1 MATMKVAL
9 VIILATFMTM
19 APINGYRIMKNIF
32 KLLVPMTAAVIAVV
46 ACNRKEEFF
55 TPQNEHKLNIT
66 VKASPDEVK
75 AEVPDTKT
83 YIDANKKILWGT
95 GEYMKIGVYDGT
107 ATTWDNST
115 DATADAWDGDE
126 QAYFN
131 FSITPANNSGSYAY
145 YGMYP
150 ASAAVTASNTD
161 PAAYKVD
168 LPATQV
174 ATASS
179 YDPKAYI
186 LVARPETG
194 KTEAE
199 ADWTAYFR
207 RATALNRITLSNL
220 TEDIKRVTITA
231 ANGTKLVGRRYFDL
245 TEGTS
250 GEVYSGGNSVTIRYA
265 SKLDHSSPMDIWFTS
280 WGVDI
285 SEGSTLTIVAISD
298 AHTYTRTLTARA
310 EGIHFKEGYLNT
322 LSVNMS
328 TAVEGDN
335 TELAEGKYVILAK
348 NNTTYYAL
356 KNEASGTRMASVN
369 YTGSTSEY
377 VYDNAND
384 LLVWTVTDEGD
395 GTYSIMNANKY
406 LGWTSENTA
415 ASNAKSEEWT
425 AKNYAMV
432 ITWDGT
438 KSCYHVAV
446 NNDNTR
452 ILARN
457 NNSTFFAYYTGTQY
471 KDLLFVPATYD
482 DRTAVSL
489 HFEDDGDNVVTS
501 ANYYTFDYESF
512 IGYNLIA
519 SPDVDAVKNNINW
532 SVSGDAN
539 GIISDFVDGLV
550 ELSGNAGTATI
561 TASFDGDENYRDAEA
576 SYTITVTAPYT
587 ASEAYAAATTT
598 SVPNVTVKGIV
609 SAITTAFA
617 SDQVT
622 YTLSDNGL
630 TSGNQF
636 TVYRGLATSADDVLV
651 GDCVIVK
658 GSLIKY
664 NNTTPE
670 FTQGA
675 VIQKRLRAPSFT
687 GTENF
692 ETNTSVTLASN
703 DGATIY
709 YTVDGSEPTTSS
721 SVYSSALNISAT
733 TTVKAF
739 AVKDGLT
746 TGVVTK
752 TYTKVSAYAVTFATP
767 SNGTIIVKHGENVL
781 TSGDTVPQG
790 ETITIVTTP
799 ASGYELAT
807 LVYNDGEDHNIKTTK
822 TFTMPAHA
830 VSITATFQ
838 EKTSYTITFKTGS
851 GDGSEVSTSTACSDL
866 LSDGDSYLT
875 GKVVTATKAYYNG
888 KFGLKLGASSN
899 AGVIKMNLA
908 SEVTP
913 TSVVVRAKLYNS
925 SKAATIAV
933 NGKTAQSVT
942 ADFANYTFN
951 ITTKITYLQ
960 LNSSKYLWVESVTV
974 NY

>member
-1 MATMKVAL
+1 MFLKMDLIKSHRLMKHL
-9 VIILATFMTM
+9 
-19 APINGYRIMKNIF
+19 F
-32 KLLVPMTAAVIAVV
+32 KMLVPMTVAVIASFS
-46 ACNRKEEFF
+46 CNHEQEII
-55 TPQNEHKLNIT
+55 TPDETKSLQIT
-66 VKASPDEVK
+66 VKAAPDEIEGV
-75 AEVPDTKT
+75 EPETKT
-83 YIDANKKILWGT
+83 YINASSQILWGT
-95 GEYMKIGVYDGT
+95 GEYMKIGVFDGT
-107 ATTWDNST
+107 DTAWGNSA
-115 DATADAWDGDE
+115 DATADTWDGDD

-131 FSITPANNSGSYAY
+131 FSITPVNASGNYTY
-145 YGMYP
+145 YGVYP
-150 ASAAVTASNTD
+150 ANVAVASSNED
-161 PAAYKVD
+161 PTAYKVD
-168 LPATQV
+168 LPATQN

-186 LVARPETG
+186 LVARPESG
-194 KTEAE
+194 KTEAS

-207 RATALNRITLSNL
+207 RATALNKITLSNL
-220 TEDIKRVTITA
+220 PEDIKRVEITA
-231 ANGTKLVGRRYFDL
+231 PAGTKMVGRRYINL
-245 TEGTS
+245 TDGTS
-250 GEVYSGGNSVTIRYA
+250 GEVYSGANKVTIRYA
-265 SKLDHSSPMDIWFTS
+265 SKLDYSATMDIWFTS
-280 WGVDI
+280 WETEI
-285 SEGSTLTIVAISD
+285 AEGGKLSIMAVSD
-298 AHTYTRTLTARA
+298 AHTYTREITARA
-310 EGIHFKEGYLNT
+310 GGICFKEGYLNT

-328 TAVEGDN
+328 AAEVGDN
-335 TELAEGKYVILAK
+335 TELASGKYLILAK
-348 NNTTYYAL
+348 NNTTYYSL
-356 KNEASGTRMASVN
+356 KNAVASTSRLASVN
-369 YTGSTSEY
+369 YTGTLSEY
-377 VYDNAND
+377 VYSNSSD
-384 LLVWTVTDEGD
+384 LQVWDVSETGD
-395 GTYSIMNANKY
+395 GTYTIMNDSKY
-406 LGWTSENTA
+406 LGWKSDNDAYCKASAQDWTST
-415 ASNAKSEEWT
+415 
-425 AKNYAMV
+425 NYELD
-432 ITWDGT
+432 ITWDNGNN
-438 KSCYHVAV
+438 CYHIA
-446 NNDNTR
+446 NHNTSTR
-452 ILARN
+452 ILQKN
-457 NNSTFFAYYTGTQY
+457 TNSDYFAFYTSNQY
-471 KDLLFVPATYD
+471 KNIIFVPARYD
-482 DRTAVSL
+482 ARTAVSL
-489 HFEDDGDNVVTS
+489 HFEDDEDNVVTS
-501 ANYYTFDYESF
+501 ADYYTFDYESF

-617 SDQVT
+617 TDKVT

-746 TGVVTK
+746 TGVVSK

-767 SNGTIIVKHGENVL
+767 SHGTITVKHGETVL
-781 TSGDTVPQG
+781 SSGDTVPEG
-790 ETITIVTTP
+790 ETITVVTTP

-807 LVYNDGEDHNIKTTK
+807 LVYNDGEDHDIKTTK

-830 VSITATFQ
+830 VNITATFQ
-838 EKTSYTITFKTGS
+838 EKTSYTITFKTGN
-851 GDGSEVSTSTACSDL
+851 GDGSSASTSTACSTIV
-866 LSDGDSYLT
+866 SDGSSYLS
-875 GKVVTATKAYYNG
+875 GNLVTATNVYYNG
-888 KFGLKLGASSN
+888 GSGLKLGLSGA
-899 AGVIKMNLA
+899 AGVLKMNLA
-908 SEVTP
+908 ANVTP
-913 TSVVVRAKLYNS
+913 TSVVVRAKRYNS
-925 SKAATIAV
+925 NKAATIAV
-933 NGKTAQSVT
+933 NGETAQGVT
-942 ADFANYTFN
+942 EGFADYTFN
-951 ITTKITYLQ
+951 ITKQITYLQ
-960 LNSSKYLWVESVTV
+960 LSSSKYLWVESITV

>member
-1 MATMKVAL
+1 MPSLREAL

-19 APINGYRIMKNIF
+19 VLINSHRLMKHLF
-32 KLLVPMTAAVIAVV
+32 KMLVPMTAVVIAFIS
-46 ACNRKEEFF
+46 CNREQEKISPDE
-55 TPQNEHKLNIT
+55 TKHLQIT
-66 VKASPDEVK
+66 VKASPDEI
-75 AEVPDTKT
+75 ESTEPETKT
-83 YIDANKKILWGT
+83 YINASNQILWGT
-95 GEYMKIGVYDGT
+95 GEYMKIGVFDGT
-107 ATTWDNST
+107 ATAWGNSA

-131 FSITPANNSGSYAY
+131 FSITPVNASGAYTY
-145 YGMYP
+145 YGVYP
-150 ASAAVTASNTD
+150 ANVAVAASNED
-161 PAAYKVD
+161 PAAFKVD
-168 LPATQV
+168 LPATQN

-186 LVARPETG
+186 LVARPESG
-194 KTEAE
+194 KTDAN

-285 SEGSTLTIVAISD
+285 AEGSTLTIVAISD

-406 LGWTSENTA
+406 LGWASGNEA
-415 ASNAKSEEWT
+415 ACNAKSGEWAAT
-425 AKNYAMV
+425 NYAMV

-438 KSCYHVAV
+438 NSCYHVAV
-446 NNDNTR
+446 NNDNNR

-457 NNSTFFAYYTGTQY
+457 NSNAYFAYYTGSQY

-532 SVSGDAN
+532 SVSGDTN
-539 GIISDFVDGLV
+539 GIISDFLEGLV

-561 TASFDGDENYRDAEA
+561 TASFDGDENYRAAEA

-609 SAITTAFA
+609 SAITTAF
-617 SDQVT
+617 DTDKVT

-636 TVYRGLATSADDVLV
+636 TVYRGAATSADDVLV

-658 GSLIKY
+658 GSLLKY
-664 NNTTPE
+664 NTTPE

-746 TGVVTK
+746 TGVVSK

-767 SNGTIIVKHGENVL
+767 SHGTITVKHGETVL
-781 TSGDTVPQG
+781 SSGDTVPEG
-790 ETITIVTTP
+790 ETITVVTTP

-807 LVYNDGEDHNIKTTK
+807 LVYNDGEDHDIKTTK

-830 VSITATFQ
+830 VNITATFQ
-838 EKTSYTITFKTGS
+838 EKTSYTITFKTGN
-851 GDGSEVSTSTACSDL
+851 GDGSSASTSTACSTIV
-866 LSDGDSYLT
+866 SDGSSYLS
-875 GKVVTATKAYYNG
+875 GNLVTATNVYYNG
-888 KFGLKLGASSN
+888 GSGLKLGTSSG
-899 AGVIKMNLA
+899 AGVLKMNLA
-908 SEVTP
+908 ANVTP
-913 TSVVVRAKLYNS
+913 TSVVVRAKRYNS
-925 SKAATIAV
+925 TKAATIAV

-951 ITTKITYLQ
+951 ITEKITYLQ

>member
-1 MATMKVAL
+1 MKQFFKML
-9 VIILATFMTM
+9 VLMT
-19 APINGYRIMKNIF
+19 
-32 KLLVPMTAAVIAVV
+32 VVVIAEIS
-46 ACNRKEEFF
+46 CNRELEKITTDEVKAL
-55 TPQNEHKLNIT
+55 QIT
-66 VKASPDEVK
+66 VKASPDEIEGV
-75 AEVPDTKT
+75 EPETKT
-83 YIDANKKILWGT
+83 YINASSQILWGT
-95 GEYMKIGVYDGT
+95 GEYMKIGVFDGT
-107 ATTWDNST
+107 ATAWGNSA
-115 DATADAWDGDE
+115 DATADAWDGDD

-131 FSITPANNSGSYAY
+131 FSITPINASGNYTY
-145 YGMYP
+145 YGVYP
-150 ASAAVTASNTD
+150 ANVAVASSNED
-161 PAAYKVD
+161 PTAYKVD
-168 LPATQV
+168 LPATQN
-174 ATASS
+174 ATATS

-186 LVARPETG
+186 LVARPESG
-194 KTEAE
+194 KTKAK

-207 RATALNRITLSNL
+207 RATALNKITLSNL
-220 TEDIKRVTITA
+220 PEDIKRVTITA
-231 ANGTKLVGRRYFDL
+231 ASGTKLVGRRYFDL

-265 SKLDHSSPMDIWFTS
+265 SKLDHTAPLDIWFTS

-285 SEGSTLTIVAISD
+285 AEGSPLTIVAFSD

-328 TAVEGDN
+328 SADVGDN

-377 VYDNAND
+377 VYDNASD

-395 GTYSIMNANKY
+395 GTYSIMNDNKY
-406 LGWTSENTA
+406 LGWTSDNTA
-415 ASNAKSEEWT
+415 ASNAKSGEWT
-425 AKNYAMV
+425 ASNYAMV

-438 KSCYHVAV
+438 NSCYHVAV
-446 NNDNTR
+446 KRDNTR
-452 ILARN
+452 LLQRN
-457 NNSTFFAYYTGTQY
+457 TSNAYFAYYTSNQY

-482 DRTAVSL
+482 NRTAVSL

-519 SPDVDAVKNNINW
+519 SPDEDAVKNNINW

-561 TASFDGDENYRDAEA
+561 TASFDGDENYRAAEA

-617 SDQVT
+617 TDKVT

-630 TSGNQF
+630 TTGNQF
-636 TVYRGLATSADDVLV
+636 TVYKGAAASADDVLV

-658 GSLIKY
+658 GTLIKY

-670 FTQGA
+670 FSQGA
-675 VIQKRLRAPSFT
+675 EIQKRLRAPSFT

-752 TYTKVSAYAVTFATP
+752 TYTKVSSYAVTFAAP
-767 SNGTIIVKHGENVL
+767 SNGTITVKHGETVL

-790 ETITIVTTP
+790 ETITVITTP
-799 ASGYELAT
+799 ASGYELAS

-838 EKTSYTITFKTGS
+838 EKTSYTITFKTGN
-851 GDGSEVSTSTACSDL
+851 GDGSSASTSTACSTIV
-866 LSDGDSYLT
+866 SDGSSYLS
-875 GKVVTATKAYYNG
+875 GNLVTATNVYYNG
-888 KFGLKLGASSN
+888 GSGLKLGTSSA
-899 AGVIKMNLA
+899 AGVLKMNLA
-908 SEVTP
+908 ANVTP
-913 TSVVVRAKLYNS
+913 TSVVVRAKRYNAT
-925 SKAATIAV
+925 KAATIAV
-933 NGKTAQSVT
+933 NGKTAQNVT

-951 ITTKITYLQ
+951 ITEQITYLQ
-960 LNSSKYLWVESVTV
+960 LNSSKYLWVESITV